1 MNPLLHALP
10 FDPHGDSVNNR
21 TTGELHDLNRQA
33 RSPFRIIVLEKGHFY
48 KDDMVVREAAGRP
61 LVPEVDYQVTAL
73 NKEATMLTGKT
84 VCAVLVIINPKVKAL
99 ISVDAQMVGGK
110 YIAVDSAIGQM
121 AEGVLNNTRSVWW
134 KNIDG
139 RPDAFKPNGHLHALW
154 EIYGFDEWVAQLRRM
169 VLAILQKSK
178 NAYTVLDQDQT
189 GEYAT
194 LQKALD
200 LIHAR
205 FLAHLQNNQNPHRV
219 TATQIGLEQ
228 LANYGTATEVE
239 ARAIG
244 ETITNKYM
252 TPLRTAQHIE
262 SNFGLAM
269 ANHIADMANPHKLTY
284 VQIQSLSSADI
295 QALMGR
301 LLGLHETAVATAR
314 LNGLTYSQLYTNS
327 RSNLTTGYVTNQR
340 FSLDRLGAGP
350 RDRTYALRG
359 DGIWWSL
366 STIFQ
371 MYAKK
376 PSSVLYMVGVQS
388 RPGVAEGLYEPPT
401 LPEGVGMSDDYTI
414 ANIRAVYANEAA
426 YPQGSIVIA
435 RSNDWQNNGTGNG
448 GWYVTVYQVL
458 FTAVRTAGGWVY

>member
-48 KDDMVVREAAGRP
+48 KEDMEVREAAGRV
-61 LVPEVDYQVTAL
+61 LIPEVDYQVTAL
-73 NKEATMLTGKT
+73 NREATQLTGKT

-139 RPDAFKPNGHLHALW
+139 RPDAFTPNGHLHALW
-154 EIYGFDEWVAQLRRM
+154 EIYGFDEWVAQLHRM

-178 NAYTVLDQDQT
+178 SAYVVLDQDQA

-194 LQKALD
+194 LQAALD
-200 LIHAR
+200 KVHAR
-205 FLAHLQNNQNPHRV
+205 FLAHLQNHQNPHKV

-228 LANYGTATEVE
+228 LANYGVATQVE
-239 ARAIG
+239 AEALG

-252 TPLRTAQHIE
+252 TPLRTAQHIQT
-262 SNFGLAM
+262 NFVKALTDHVQDL
-269 ANHIADMANPHKLTY
+269 NNPHKVNY
-284 VQIQSLSSADI
+284 IQIQSLSSADI
-295 QALMGR
+295 VALMGQ
-301 LLGLHETAVATAR
+301 LLGLHETAVASAR
-314 LNGLTYSQLYTNS
+314 LNGLTYAQLYANS
-327 RSNLTTGYVTNQR
+327 RANLQAGYVTNQR
-340 FSLDRLGAGP
+340 FSLDRLGGGP

-359 DGIWWSL
+359 DGLWWSL
-366 STIFQ
+366 SSIFAL
-371 MYAKK
+371 YAKK
-376 PSSVLYMVGVQS
+376 PASVLYMNGPQAQY
-388 RPGVAEGLYEPPT
+388 GAWEGIGNT
-401 LPEGVGMSDDYTI
+401 LPEGYGSSEYTAL
-414 ANIRAVYANEAA
+414 ANCQAIFADVNA
-426 YPQGSIVIA
+426 YPVGSIVICRQNA
-435 RSNDWQNNGTGNG
+435 WQNNGTGNG
-448 GWYVTVYQVL
+448 GFYVTVYGVL
-458 FTAVRTAGGWVY
+458 MCMVRGAGGWTF